1 MKIHYFTF
9 TARMVIVMLLAIVL
23 LFKFLIKNPLALL
36 LTFISSSI
44 HFLDN
49 SSPHYFRNYISNQ
62 LENALK
68 NETTNIKF
76 WRNVVD
82 YTLYN
87 SNMAVNQMN
96 IAVEYNTTT
105 STIGYEQRFLNL
117 RIYKKKIHSDVEKR
131 SNLGVLVW
139 FHGGGWVLG
148 SLDAYDSVCAQFS
161 ITANLVVVSVEYSLA
176 PERPFPAAIGDALIA
191 LTWVKDN
198 IASFGGNPGSVFIG
212 GDSAGGNI
220 AASLMAT
227 LLDDTALTTLFPS
240 SLVMMMPSHAVR
252 TSIVKGLVLYYP
264 SLDSCIDRSC
274 WGSYSEYEHDFI
286 LPLARMAWFRRMY
299 QNHYPL
305 SESLQHVF
313 APLHTPPHLLRL
325 FPETLILVGEKDV
338 LRDESLA
345 YASKL
350 TDCGVSVRAKVYN
363 SSLHAFLQA
372 DLYGSGE
379 KSILF
384 VAEQLNRILHT
395 ISNAEQ
401 QDCSVIA

>member
-1 MKIHYFTF
+1 M
-9 TARMVIVMLLAIVL
+9 
-23 LFKFLIKNPLALL
+23 
-36 LTFISSSI
+36 
-44 HFLDN
+44 D
-49 SSPHYFRNYISNQ
+49 
-62 LENALK
+62 
-68 NETTNIKF
+68 
-76 WRNVVD
+76 
-82 YTLYN
+82 
-87 SNMAVNQMN
+87 
-96 IAVEYNTTT
+96 IAVEFNITT
-105 STIGYEQRFLNL
+105 SKIVDEQRFVNL
-117 RIYKKKIHSDVEKR
+117 RIYKKKIYNDVEKR

-161 ITANLVVVSVEYSLA
+161 IIANLIVVSVDYSLA
-176 PERPFPAAIGDALIA
+176 PERPFPAAIEDAFIA
-191 LTWVKDN
+191 LTWVKDHV
-198 IASFGGNPGSVFIG
+198 ASFGGNPGSIFIG

-227 LLDDTALTTLFPS
+227 LLDDTVLPSLFPS
-240 SLVMMMPSHAVR
+240 SLMMRMMPSHAVR
-252 TSIVKGLVLYYP
+252 ASIVKGLVLYYP

-305 SESLQHVF
+305 PDALQHVF

-325 FPETLILVGEKDV
+325 FPETLILLGEKDV

-350 TDCGVSVRAKVYN
+350 TDSGVPVQAKVYN
-363 SSLHAFLQA
+363 SSRHAFLQV

-379 KSILF
+379 KSIRF
-384 VAEQLNRILHT
+384 VAEQIHRILE
-395 ISNAEQ
+395 AEQ
-401 QDCSVIA
+401 QCVTDKK